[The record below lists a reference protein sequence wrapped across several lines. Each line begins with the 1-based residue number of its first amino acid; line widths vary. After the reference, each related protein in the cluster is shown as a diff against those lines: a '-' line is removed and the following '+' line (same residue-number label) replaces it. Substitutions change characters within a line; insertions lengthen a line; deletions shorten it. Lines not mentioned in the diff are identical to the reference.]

1 VKAGANATWFGLL
14 GNGPACGK
22 MLIMRLTDL
31 DPERVSAELT
41 GWATAFAW
49 GQARREVQLDWLKF
63 EAVFVARQDGLG
75 DWTADLP
82 GRLATITAGAREQ
95 A

>member
-1 VKAGANATWFGLL
+1 L

-22 MLIMRLTDL
+22 MLIMRLADL

-41 GWATAFAW
+41 GWATAFAR
-49 GQARREVQLDWLKF
+49 GQARREVQ
-63 EAVFVARQDGLG
+63 
-75 DWTADLP
+75 
-82 GRLATITAGAREQ
+82 LATITAGAREQ

>member
-1 VKAGANATWFGLL
+1 M

-41 GWATAFAW
+41 G
-49 GQARREVQLDWLKF
+49 
-63 EAVFVARQDGLG
+63 VFVARQDGLG